1 MIRSGIYFIEKDCRE
16 IETAVDRATIA
27 RKSVDYIIRSTSV
40 VFNDGPFDSSY
51 RENEIINRMEYAL
64 KHGEFKVYLQPKVG
78 LDGLGIVGAEA
89 LVRWQHEDGR
99 IVRPGISSRCL
110 KKMVLSPR
118 WIPMCSGRSAAS

>member
-1 MIRSGIYFIEKDCRE
+1 MLKQIR
-16 IETAVDRATIA
+16 
-27 RKSVDYIIRSTSV
+27 
-40 VFNDGPFDSSY
+40 PFYSSY

-89 LVRWQHEDGR
+89 LVRWLSPSRGLVPPDR
-99 IVRPGISSRCL
+99 VISSRCL

>member
-1 MIRSGIYFIEKDCRE
+1 M
-16 IETAVDRATIA
+16 TA
-27 RKSVDYIIRSTSV
+27 
-40 VFNDGPFDSSY
+40 PLDSSY

-99 IVRPGISSRCL
+99 IVPPGDFIPL
-110 KKMVLSPR
+110 FEKMVLSPR